1 MSIDSKQVEPRGA
14 GVPAVNGLA
23 AGKAKRVLVVSYD
36 FPPNPSRAVYRMTGL
51 TKHLCDFGGAPT
63 VLTIRAGENTQ
74 EPKLLEKLPADVEV
88 IRTPFLRI
96 NGWENRIANTIAGAD
111 GLQPAATA
119 HRERRFARQTRFLAE
134 LLRST
139 LYFPDDTVGWVPFAL
154 SRAIELHQRNP
165 FDAVFATSPPRSAPV
180 IGLLMKLF
188 YGVPFVF
195 ELMDPW
201 YPVKGRF
208 RSKSDEWLQALLLRK
223 ADRVVVMVPQH
234 AEELSRDFHVPAE
247 KIAVVRNGFFEE
259 DFASA
264 EMAKQPPLDPRY
276 FHLSHFGT
284 IYPDNYG
291 SFFSA
296 LIELLRDSPGLRGWL
311 RVNIFGY
318 PCESVL
324 RYAADGELKDIMQVR
339 GFLEDRADI
348 LQMMRASDCLLLF
361 WGRED
366 FSKLAVAGKTY
377 DYLRIG
383 RPILALAH
391 EGGVR
396 ELVEGAVAG
405 WAVAPQDK
413 EGIKQALRMA
423 IEGQRT
429 NEAPRPPRPEFVAQ
443 FRWECLTETLAGVL
457 QGAVDNAR

>member
-1 MSIDSKQVEPRGA
+1 MSVESKQVEPRPA
-14 GVPAVNGLA
+14 GVPDVSGSLPR
-23 AGKAKRVLVVSYD
+23 KAKRVLVVSYD
-36 FPPNPSRAVYRMTGL
+36 FPPNRTSAVYRMTGL
-51 TKHLCDFGGAPT
+51 TKYLPDFGWLPT
-63 VLTIRAGENTQ
+63 VLTIRAGESTQ
-74 EPKLLEKLPADVEV
+74 EPKLLEKLPPSVEV
-88 IRTPFLRI
+88 IRTQLIRI
-96 NGWENRIANTIAGAD
+96 NGWENRVAKTIAGVD
-111 GLQPAATA
+111 GLQPAATV
-119 HRERRFARQTRFLAE
+119 HRERRFARQLRFLAE
-134 LLRST
+134 LIRST
-139 LYFPDDTVGWVPFAL
+139 FYFPDDTVGWVPFAL
-154 SRAIELHQRNP
+154 SRAIELHHRDP
-165 FDAVFATSPPRSAPV
+165 FDAIYATSPPRSAPI
-180 IGLLMKLF
+180 IGLLMKLL

-201 YPVKGRF
+201 YPVKGRL
-208 RSKSDEWLQALLLRK
+208 RRKSDEWLQALLLRK
-223 ADRVVVMVPQH
+223 ADRIVVMVPQH
-234 AEELSRDFHVPAE
+234 AEELNRFFHVPVE
-247 KIAVVRNGFFEE
+247 KITVVRNGFFEE

-264 EMAKQPPLDPRY
+264 EAVKQPPLDPRY

-284 IYPDNYG
+284 IYPENYG

-377 DYLRIG
+377 DYLRVG
-383 RPILALAH
+383 RPILALTH
-391 EGGVR
+391 QGGVR
-396 ELVEGAVAG
+396 ELIEAAGAG
-405 WAVAPQDK
+405 WAVAPGDK
-413 EGIKQALRMA
+413 EGIKQALRTA
-423 IEGQRT
+423 IESERT
-429 NEAPRPPRPEFVAQ
+429 NEVPRPPRPEFVAQ

-457 QGAVDNAR
+457 QGAVNNAR